1 MIGQLRKDKRQAAS
15 ALGRK
20 KAASGVMRPQGKEKT
35 HRGFLWAVVMSFG
48 LLAVA
53 GKGADDQKE
62 GE

>member
-1 MIGQLRKDKRQAAS
+1 MAHWEGRAGGRQAAS

-48 LLAVA
+48 LSTVA
-53 GKGADDQKE
+53 RKGR
-62 GE
+62 